1 MLAREYKM
9 PQSVCSS
16 DFCNLA
22 EDEKLISKI
31 LPILKGVSKEYRA
44 KLE

>member
-1 MLAREYKM
+1 MLPREYKI

-16 DFCNLA
+16 HFCNLA

-31 LPILKGVSKEYRA
+31 LRILKGVSKEYGT
-44 KLE
+44 KLK